1 MTKGKSDVSEKEL
14 VARQEL
20 GAKLRAQER
29 INQIE
34 DLVRGIRASINIL
47 LEREKALLGE
57 RAVLRGEGNGK

>member
-1 MTKGKSDVSEKEL
+1 MTKGQSDVSEKEL
-14 VARQEL
+14 AARQEL

-47 LEREKALLGE
+47 IDKEKALLGE